1 MSIIYR
7 KLKPEDSKEYWKIR
21 LECLERHPDNFGTGF
36 EEEKLNPKLDFES
49 YIRQNTLGKFIYG
62 AFDEGILIGICVFS
76 QESRRKTRHIG
87 NINQMYVKAEYQ
99 GKGVGIEL
107 LNTVVKQ
114 AFMIPEIEQLVLSVV
129 ASNKGANIL
138 YEKAGFIQ
146 YGLQKNY
153 FKDESRYFDQRFM
166 IKYRK

>member
-1 MSIIYR
+1 MSISYR
-7 KLKPEDSKEYWKIR
+7 RLNREDSKEYWKIR

-36 EEEKLNPKLDFES
+36 EEEKQNPKLDFKC
-49 YIRQNTLGKFIYG
+49 YTMQNTPGKFIFG
-62 AFDEGILIGICVFS
+62 AFDEESLIGICVFS

-87 NINQMYVKAEYQ
+87 TINQMYVKAEYQ
-99 GKGVGIEL
+99 GKGIGIEL
-107 LNTVVKQ
+107 LNKVIGE

-129 ASNKGANIL
+129 ASNKSANTL
-138 YEKAGFIQ
+138 YENAGFIQ

-153 FKDESRYFDQRFM
+153 FKDENRYFDQRFM